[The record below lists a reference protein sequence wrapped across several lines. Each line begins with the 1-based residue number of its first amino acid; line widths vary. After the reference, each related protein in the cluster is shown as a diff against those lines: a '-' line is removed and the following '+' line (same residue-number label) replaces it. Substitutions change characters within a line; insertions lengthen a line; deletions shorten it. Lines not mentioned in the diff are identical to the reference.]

1 MFVVSYTWNLIINI
15 FFRTNRKGWLDVSEY
30 MSSPPIISYHNHA
43 EKNLCFENE
52 SIKNP
57 IELDPRSTFY
67 GIMNPHDTFTML
79 CKSSN
84 IRIGLASSNNNHAED
99 KRKGDY
105 DDIIKNMKS
114 DLSSYDFMKGSE
126 SWGKTLR

>member
-1 MFVVSYTWNLIINI
+1 
-15 FFRTNRKGWLDVSEY
+15 
-30 MSSPPIISYHNHA
+30 MSSPPIISYHNHND
-43 EKNLCFENE
+43 KNLCFENE

-84 IRIGLASSNNNHAED
+84 IRIGLASNNNHVIIERKKYED
-99 KRKGDY
+99 T
-105 DDIIKNMKS
+105 IKNMKS

-126 SWGKTLR
+126 SWGKTPR